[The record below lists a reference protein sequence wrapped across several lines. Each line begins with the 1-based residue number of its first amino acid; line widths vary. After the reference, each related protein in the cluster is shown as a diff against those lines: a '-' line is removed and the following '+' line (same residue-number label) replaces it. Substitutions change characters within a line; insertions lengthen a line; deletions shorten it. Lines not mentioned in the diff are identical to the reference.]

1 MEYNIV
7 AQGSEMVQ
15 LMSSTR
21 DSNRKG
27 KGPMNSDGEGSNDD
41 RGGFILEEEPEAS
54 RGKFMLVGKLWASRP
69 INVKAAIDTMV
80 RLRNPIKAIT
90 GNVVDAKERT
100 FVFRFD
106 GERDK
111 ARVLE
116 GQPWHFEK
124 FVWCFNEPNESG
136 KVTDVLLYHFPIWSR
151 VYDLPI
157 SERSSEANIRRI
169 GASLGTF
176 LEADSGSNCE
186 LNRAIRVRI
195 IRDIRK
201 PLQATIPITMK
212 DNKVVHF
219 DVKYE
224 RLPIFCYRCG
234 VMRHEE
240 KDCEHG
246 PYEEDE
252 LHFGEWLRA
261 SP

>member
-1 MEYNIV
+1 MTED
-7 AQGSEMVQ
+7 E
-15 LMSSTR
+15 
-21 DSNRKG
+21 
-27 KGPMNSDGEGSNDD
+27 EGFRGD
-41 RGGFILEEEPEAS
+41 RGGFVWEDEPVES
-54 RGKFMLVGKLWASRP
+54 NGKSMLVGKLWASRP

-80 RLRNPIKAIT
+80 RLWNPNKPIT
-90 GNVVDAKERT
+90 GNVVDAKEKI
-100 FVFRFD
+100 FVFRFE

-136 KVTDVLLYHFPIWSR
+136 KVTDVPLYHFPIWSR

-157 SERSSEANIRRI
+157 SGRSSDANLRRI
-169 GASLGTF
+169 GANLGTF
-176 LEADSGSNCE
+176 LEADKSSNCE

-195 IRDIRK
+195 IRDVRQ

-212 DNKVVHF
+212 DSKIVQF

-224 RLPIFCYRCG
+224 RLPIFCYGCG
-234 VMRHEE
+234 VMGHGE

-246 PYEEDE
+246 PYEDDE
-252 LHFGEWLRA
+252 LQFGEWLRA
-261 SP
+261 SPWRKRGYGESKKGPELSL